1 MLAALL
7 DSTDFLTL
15 TLKHPEPWDTNLSVT
30 LGGHTQVS
38 LWDRGIILFE
48 PIEAGEKDI
57 IFSCGVHG
65 NETAPIELCN
75 RIISQLLQQK
85 IIAKHRILFIIGN
98 PNAINNGT
106 RIVDENMN
114 RLFSGAHSI
123 PPGLINPER
132 IRAKRLEEY
141 VERFFN
147 TAGRERL
154 HYDLHTAMRSSK
166 HEKFAVYPYR
176 PNRAYSG
183 EQLMFLAASG
193 VEAVLFHHE
202 PTTTFSYFSS
212 ERYGAEAFTL
222 ELGKVYPLGQ
232 NDMSRLLAAEEMFSQ
247 LITAKSLTLGKFD
260 PAKLHLYQVC
270 RVINKHASDFEFTF
284 AADVENFSAFPKGF
298 VLAREGGQ
306 DILVEQE
313 CEAIV
318 FPNAKVPIGQRTL
331 ICVVPA
337 QEPNIS

>member
-1 MLAALL
+1 MLTALL

-15 TLKHPEPWDTNLSVT
+15 TLKHPEPWDET
-30 LGGHTQVS
+30 LRFHLGEHTQVS
-38 LWDRGIILFE
+38 VWDRGIILFE
-48 PIEAGEKDI
+48 PMEPTEKDI

-75 RIISQLLQQK
+75 RIISQLLQQHV
-85 IIAKHRILFIIGN
+85 IAKQRILFIIGN

-114 RLFSGAHSI
+114 RLFSGAHSM

-132 IRAKRLEEY
+132 IRAKKLEEY
-141 VERFFN
+141 VDRFFKN
-147 TAGRERL
+147 SGRQRL

-176 PNRAYSG
+176 QGRPYSG

-212 ERYGAEAFTL
+212 QHYGAEAFTL

-232 NDMSRLLAAEEMFSQ
+232 NDMSRLLAAEEMFVR
-247 LITAKSLTLGKFD
+247 LITTKSLTLDKFD
-260 PAKLHLYQVC
+260 PTKLHLYQVC

-284 AADVENFSAFPKGF
+284 ATDVENFRAFPKGF
-298 VLAREGGQ
+298 VLAREEGK
-306 DILVEQE
+306 DIVVEQE
-313 CEAIV
+313 VEAIV

-337 QEPNIS
+337 REPRIS